1 MMRVLAAPPLLQ
13 DGQSAVIFTV
23 AFIVIVA
30 LLLVF
35 WRFKGR

>member
-1 MMRVLAAPPLLQ
+1 MSLLAAPPLLQ
-13 DGQSAVIFTV
+13 DGRSAVIFTV

-30 LLLVF
+30 LLLAF